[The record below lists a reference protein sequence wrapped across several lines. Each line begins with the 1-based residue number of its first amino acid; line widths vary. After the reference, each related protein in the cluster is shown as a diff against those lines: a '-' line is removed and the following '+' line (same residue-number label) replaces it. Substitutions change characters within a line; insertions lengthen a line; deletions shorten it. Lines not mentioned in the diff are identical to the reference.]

1 MYCLFFILF
10 FNLKWIKWRFP
21 INGNVSSNP
30 LYYEKIHKLLF
41 KYATPSVISLL
52 VASLYNIVDQIFIG
66 RGIGINGNAATNV
79 AFPLTTICVSMS
91 LFLGLGGASIFSI
104 SLGQGNK
111 KKAADIIGNTIVLAV
126 IFSVLFSI
134 VVRIFVKKLMLMF
147 GATEEV
153 LQYAID
159 YTSITSIG
167 FLPFV
172 FSTVMS
178 HIIRADGSPKYSMF
192 SVLSGAIV
200 NTILDPIFI
209 FKLNMGISGA
219 ALATVIGQFVSFLIT
234 LRYVFNFKNIS
245 FNRYSFTLYSE
256 NVVKIFSLGAS
267 GGINQFSIMIVQIT
281 MNNILSYYGAM
292 SVYGG
297 NIPLAVSGIISKI
310 NMLVM
315 AFIIGSGQG
324 SQPIIGFNYG
334 AKNYDRVIDAY
345 KLTVTITTIIALA
358 SFLIFQIFPRQVVS
372 IFGDGSELYF
382 DFAERYMRIY
392 MLLMIVNGVQPVTG
406 TFFTSIGKAFKGAF
420 IAMTRQL
427 LFLLPLIIILPRIF
441 GIDGVM
447 YAGPISDGI
456 ALIVTIIFISVEINK
471 IKALKSA

>member
-1 MYCLFFILF
+1 M
-10 FNLKWIKWRFP
+10 
-21 INGNVSSNP
+21 
-30 LYYEKIHKLLF
+30 
-41 KYATPSVISLL
+41 

-79 AFPLTTICVSMS
+79 AFPLTTICVSIS
-91 LFLGLGGASIFSI
+91 LFLGLGGASIYSI

-111 KKAADIIGNTIVLAV
+111 KKAADMTGNTIVLAIV
-126 IFSVLFSI
+126 FSLIFSI
-134 VVRIFVKKLMLMF
+134 VVRVFVKKFMIMF
-147 GATEEV
+147 GATQEV

-167 FLPFV
+167 FIPFV

-192 SVLSGAIV
+192 SVLIGAAV
-200 NTILDPIFI
+200 NIILDPIFI
-209 FKLNMGISGA
+209 FKFNMGISGA
-219 ALATVIGQFVSFLIT
+219 ALATIIGQFISFFIT
-234 LRYVFNFKNIS
+234 LRYVFKFKNIT
-245 FNRYSFTLYSE
+245 FNRYSFNLYSE
-256 NVVKIFSLGAS
+256 NVLKIFSLGAS
-267 GGINQFSIMIVQIT
+267 GGINQFSMMIVQIT
-281 MNNILSYYGAM
+281 MNNVLSYYGAL
-292 SVYGG
+292 SIYGG
-297 NIPLAVSGIISKI
+297 NIPLAVSGIIAKI
-310 NMLVM
+310 NMLIM

-334 AKNYDRVIDAY
+334 AKNYDRVIETY
-345 KLTVTITTIIALA
+345 KLTVSITTIVALI

-382 DFAERYMRIY
+382 QFAERYMRVY
-392 MLLMIVNGVQPVTG
+392 MALMIVNGIQPVSG

-441 GIDGVM
+441 GIDGIM
-447 YAGPISDGI
+447 YAGPIADGI
-456 ALIVTIIFISVEINK
+456 ALIVTIIFVSLEIKK
-471 IKALKSA
+471 IKKLKSS

>member
-1 MYCLFFILF
+1 M
-10 FNLKWIKWRFP
+10 
-21 INGNVSSNP
+21 
-30 LYYEKIHKLLF
+30 
-41 KYATPSVISLL
+41 

-79 AFPLTTICVSMS
+79 AFPLTTICVSIS
-91 LFLGLGGASIFSI
+91 LFLGLGGASIYSI

-111 KKAADIIGNTIVLAV
+111 KKAADMIGNTIVLSIA
-126 IFSVLFSI
+126 FSLIFSI
-134 VVRIFVKKLMLMF
+134 VVRVFVKKFMIMF
-147 GATEEV
+147 GATQEV

-167 FLPFV
+167 FIPFV

-192 SVLSGAIV
+192 SVLIGAAV
-200 NTILDPIFI
+200 NIILDPIFI
-209 FKLNMGISGA
+209 FKFNMGISGA
-219 ALATVIGQFVSFLIT
+219 ALATIIGQFISFFIT
-234 LRYVFNFKNIS
+234 LRYVFKFKNIT
-245 FNRYSFTLYSE
+245 FNRYSFNLYSE
-256 NVVKIFSLGAS
+256 NVLKIFSLGAS
-267 GGINQFSIMIVQIT
+267 GGINQFSMMIVQIT
-281 MNNILSYYGAM
+281 MNNVLSYYGAL
-292 SVYGG
+292 SIYGG
-297 NIPLAVSGIISKI
+297 NIPLAVSGIIAKI
-310 NMLVM
+310 NMLIM

-334 AKNYDRVIDAY
+334 AKNYDRVIETY
-345 KLTVTITTIIALA
+345 KLTVSITTIVALI

-382 DFAERYMRIY
+382 QFAERYMRVY
-392 MLLMIVNGVQPVTG
+392 MALMIVNGIQPVSG

-441 GIDGVM
+441 GIDGIM
-447 YAGPISDGI
+447 YAGPIADGI
-456 ALIVTIIFISVEINK
+456 ALIVTIIFVSLEIKK
-471 IKALKSA
+471 IKRLKSS

>member
-1 MYCLFFILF
+1 M
-10 FNLKWIKWRFP
+10 
-21 INGNVSSNP
+21 
-30 LYYEKIHKLLF
+30 
-41 KYATPSVISLL
+41 

-79 AFPLTTICVSMS
+79 AFPLTTICVSIS
-91 LFLGLGGASIFSI
+91 LFLGLGGASIYSI

-111 KKAADIIGNTIVLAV
+111 KKAADMIGNTMVLA
-126 IFSVLFSI
+126 IAFSLIFSI
-134 VVRIFVKKLMLMF
+134 VVRIFVKKFMIMF
-147 GATEEV
+147 GATQEV
-153 LQYAID
+153 LQYSID

-167 FLPFV
+167 FIPFV

-192 SVLSGAIV
+192 SVLIGAAV
-200 NTILDPIFI
+200 NIILDPIFI
-209 FKLNMGISGA
+209 FKFNMGISGA
-219 ALATVIGQFVSFLIT
+219 ALATIIGQFISFFIT
-234 LRYVFNFKNIS
+234 LRYVFKFKNIT
-245 FNRYSFTLYSE
+245 FNRYSFNLYSE
-256 NVVKIFSLGAS
+256 NVLKIFSLGAS
-267 GGINQFSIMIVQIT
+267 GGINQFSMMIVQIT
-281 MNNILSYYGAM
+281 MNNVLSYYGTL
-292 SVYGG
+292 SIYGG
-297 NIPLAVSGIISKI
+297 NIPLAVSGIIAKI
-310 NMLVM
+310 NMLIM

-334 AKNYDRVIDAY
+334 AKNYDRVIETY
-345 KLTVTITTIIALA
+345 KLTVSITTIVALI

-382 DFAERYMRIY
+382 QFAERYMRVY
-392 MLLMIVNGVQPVTG
+392 MALMIVNGIQPVSG

-447 YAGPISDGI
+447 YAGPIADGI
-456 ALIVTIIFISVEINK
+456 ALIVTIIFVSLEIKK
-471 IKALKSA
+471 IKKLKSA

>member
-1 MYCLFFILF
+1 M
-10 FNLKWIKWRFP
+10 
-21 INGNVSSNP
+21 
-30 LYYEKIHKLLF
+30 
-41 KYATPSVISLL
+41 

-79 AFPLTTICVSMS
+79 AFPLTTICVSIS
-91 LFLGLGGASIFSI
+91 LFLGLGGASIYSI

-111 KKAADIIGNTIVLAV
+111 KKAADMIGNTIVLSIA
-126 IFSVLFSI
+126 FSLIFSI
-134 VVRIFVKKLMLMF
+134 VVRVFVKKFMIMF
-147 GATEEV
+147 GATQEV

-167 FLPFV
+167 FIPFV

-192 SVLSGAIV
+192 SVLIGAAV
-200 NTILDPIFI
+200 NIILDPIFI
-209 FKLNMGISGA
+209 FKFNMGISGA
-219 ALATVIGQFVSFLIT
+219 ALATIIGQFISFFIT
-234 LRYVFNFKNIS
+234 LRYVFKFKNIT
-245 FNRYSFTLYSE
+245 FNRYSFNLYSE
-256 NVVKIFSLGAS
+256 NVLKIFSLGAS
-267 GGINQFSIMIVQIT
+267 GGINQFSMMIVQIT
-281 MNNILSYYGAM
+281 MNNVLSYYGAL
-292 SVYGG
+292 SIYGG
-297 NIPLAVSGIISKI
+297 NIPLAVSGIIAKI
-310 NMLVM
+310 NMLIM

-334 AKNYDRVIDAY
+334 AKNYDRVIETY
-345 KLTVTITTIIALA
+345 KLTVSITTIVALI

-382 DFAERYMRIY
+382 QFAERYMRVY
-392 MLLMIVNGVQPVTG
+392 MALMIVNGIQPVSG

-441 GIDGVM
+441 GIDGIM
-447 YAGPISDGI
+447 YAGPIADGI
-456 ALIVTIIFISVEINK
+456 ALIVTIIFVSLEIKK
-471 IKALKSA
+471 IKKLKSA

>member
-1 MYCLFFILF
+1 M
-10 FNLKWIKWRFP
+10 
-21 INGNVSSNP
+21 
-30 LYYEKIHKLLF
+30 
-41 KYATPSVISLL
+41 

-79 AFPLTTICVSMS
+79 AFPLTTICVSIS
-91 LFLGLGGASIFSI
+91 LFLGLGGASIYSI

-111 KKAADIIGNTIVLAV
+111 KKAADMIGNTIVLAIV
-126 IFSVLFSI
+126 FSLIFSI
-134 VVRIFVKKLMLMF
+134 VVRVFVKKFMIMF
-147 GATEEV
+147 GATQEV

-167 FLPFV
+167 FIPFV

-192 SVLSGAIV
+192 SVLIGAAV
-200 NTILDPIFI
+200 NIILDPIFI
-209 FKLNMGISGA
+209 FKFNMGISGA
-219 ALATVIGQFVSFLIT
+219 ALATIIGQFISFFIT
-234 LRYVFNFKNIS
+234 LRYVFKFKNIT
-245 FNRYSFTLYSE
+245 FNRYSFNLYSE
-256 NVVKIFSLGAS
+256 NVLKIFSLGAS
-267 GGINQFSIMIVQIT
+267 GGINQFSMMIVQIT
-281 MNNILSYYGAM
+281 MNNVLSYYGTL
-292 SVYGG
+292 SIYGG
-297 NIPLAVSGIISKI
+297 NIPLAVSGIIAKI
-310 NMLVM
+310 NMLIM

-334 AKNYDRVIDAY
+334 AKNYDRVIETY
-345 KLTVTITTIIALA
+345 KLTVSITTIVALI

-382 DFAERYMRIY
+382 QFAERYMRVY
-392 MLLMIVNGVQPVTG
+392 MALMIVNGIQPVSG

-447 YAGPISDGI
+447 YAGPIADGI
-456 ALIVTIIFISVEINK
+456 ALIVTIIFVSLEIKK
-471 IKALKSA
+471 IKKLKSA

>member
-1 MYCLFFILF
+1 M
-10 FNLKWIKWRFP
+10 
-21 INGNVSSNP
+21 
-30 LYYEKIHKLLF
+30 
-41 KYATPSVISLL
+41 

-79 AFPLTTICVSMS
+79 AFPLTTICVSIS
-91 LFLGLGGASIFSI
+91 LFLGLGGASIYSI

-111 KKAADIIGNTIVLAV
+111 KKAADMIGNTIVLAIV
-126 IFSVLFSI
+126 FSLIFSI
-134 VVRIFVKKLMLMF
+134 VVRVFVKKFMIMF
-147 GATEEV
+147 GATQEV

-167 FLPFV
+167 FIPFV

-192 SVLSGAIV
+192 SVLIGAAV
-200 NTILDPIFI
+200 NIILDPIFI
-209 FKLNMGISGA
+209 FKFNMGISGA
-219 ALATVIGQFVSFLIT
+219 ALATIIGQFISFFIT
-234 LRYVFNFKNIS
+234 LRYVFKFKNIT
-245 FNRYSFTLYSE
+245 FNRYSFNLYSE
-256 NVVKIFSLGAS
+256 NVLKIFSLGAS
-267 GGINQFSIMIVQIT
+267 GGINQFSMMIVQIT
-281 MNNILSYYGAM
+281 MNNVLSYYGTL
-292 SVYGG
+292 SIYGG
-297 NIPLAVSGIISKI
+297 NIPLAVSGIIAKI
-310 NMLVM
+310 NMLIM

-334 AKNYDRVIDAY
+334 AKNYDRVIETY
-345 KLTVTITTIIALA
+345 KLTVSITTIVALI

-382 DFAERYMRIY
+382 QFAERYMRVY
-392 MLLMIVNGVQPVTG
+392 MALMIVNGIQPVSG

-441 GIDGVM
+441 GIDGIM
-447 YAGPISDGI
+447 YAGPIADGI
-456 ALIVTIIFISVEINK
+456 ALIVTIIFVSLEIKK
-471 IKALKSA
+471 IKKLKSA

>member
-1 MYCLFFILF
+1 M
-10 FNLKWIKWRFP
+10 N
-21 INGNVSSNP
+21 NNVTSNP

-41 KYATPSVISLL
+41 KYATPSIISLL

-79 AFPLTTICVSMS
+79 AFPLTTICVSIS
-91 LFLGLGGASIFSI
+91 LFLGLGGASIYSI

-111 KKAADIIGNTIVLAV
+111 KKAADMIGNTIVLAIV
-126 IFSVLFSI
+126 FSLIFSI
-134 VVRIFVKKLMLMF
+134 VVRVFVKKFMIMF
-147 GATEEV
+147 GATQEV
-153 LQYAID
+153 LQYSID

-167 FLPFV
+167 FIPFV

-192 SVLSGAIV
+192 SVLIGAAV
-200 NTILDPIFI
+200 NIILDPIFI
-209 FKLNMGISGA
+209 FKFNMGISGA
-219 ALATVIGQFVSFLIT
+219 ALATIIGQFISFFIT
-234 LRYVFNFKNIS
+234 LRYVFKFKNIT
-245 FNRYSFTLYSE
+245 FNRYSFNLYSE
-256 NVVKIFSLGAS
+256 NVLKIFSLGAS
-267 GGINQFSIMIVQIT
+267 GGINQFSMMIVQIT
-281 MNNILSYYGAM
+281 MNNVLSYYGAL
-292 SVYGG
+292 SIYGG
-297 NIPLAVSGIISKI
+297 NIPLAVSGIIAKI
-310 NMLVM
+310 NMLIM

-334 AKNYDRVIDAY
+334 AKNYDRVIETY
-345 KLTVTITTIIALA
+345 KLTVSITTIVALI

-382 DFAERYMRIY
+382 QFAERYMRVY
-392 MLLMIVNGVQPVTG
+392 MALMIVNGIQPVSG

-441 GIDGVM
+441 GIDGIM
-447 YAGPISDGI
+447 YAGPIADGI
-456 ALIVTIIFISVEINK
+456 ALIVTIIFVSLEIKK
-471 IKALKSA
+471 IKKLKSA

>member
-1 MYCLFFILF
+1 M
-10 FNLKWIKWRFP
+10 
-21 INGNVSSNP
+21 
-30 LYYEKIHKLLF
+30 
-41 KYATPSVISLL
+41 

-79 AFPLTTICVSMS
+79 AFPLTTICVSIS
-91 LFLGLGGASIFSI
+91 LFLGLGGASIYSI

-111 KKAADIIGNTIVLAV
+111 KKAADMIGNTIVLAIV
-126 IFSVLFSI
+126 FSLIFSI
-134 VVRIFVKKLMLMF
+134 VVRVFVKKFMIMF
-147 GATEEV
+147 GATQEV

-167 FLPFV
+167 FIPFV

-192 SVLSGAIV
+192 SVLIGAAV
-200 NTILDPIFI
+200 NIILDPIFI
-209 FKLNMGISGA
+209 FKFNMGISGA
-219 ALATVIGQFVSFLIT
+219 ALATIIGQFISFFIT
-234 LRYVFNFKNIS
+234 LRYVFKFKNIT
-245 FNRYSFTLYSE
+245 FNRYSFNLYSE
-256 NVVKIFSLGAS
+256 NVLKIFSLGAS
-267 GGINQFSIMIVQIT
+267 GGINQFSMMIVQIT
-281 MNNILSYYGAM
+281 MNNVLSYYGAL
-292 SVYGG
+292 SIYGG
-297 NIPLAVSGIISKI
+297 NIPLAVSGIIAKI
-310 NMLVM
+310 NMLIM

-334 AKNYDRVIDAY
+334 AKNYDRVIETY
-345 KLTVTITTIIALA
+345 KLTVSITTIVALI

-382 DFAERYMRIY
+382 QFAERYMRVY
-392 MLLMIVNGVQPVTG
+392 MALMIVNGIQPVSG

-441 GIDGVM
+441 GIDGIM
-447 YAGPISDGI
+447 YAGPIADGI
-456 ALIVTIIFISVEINK
+456 ALIVTIIFVSLEIKK
-471 IKALKSA
+471 IKKLKSS

>member
-1 MYCLFFILF
+1 M
-10 FNLKWIKWRFP
+10 
-21 INGNVSSNP
+21 
-30 LYYEKIHKLLF
+30 
-41 KYATPSVISLL
+41 

-79 AFPLTTICVSMS
+79 AFPLTTICVSIS
-91 LFLGLGGASIFSI
+91 LFLGLGGASIYSI

-111 KKAADIIGNTIVLAV
+111 KKAADMIGNTIVLSIA
-126 IFSVLFSI
+126 FSLIFSI
-134 VVRIFVKKLMLMF
+134 VVRVFVKKFMIMF
-147 GATEEV
+147 GATQEV

-167 FLPFV
+167 FIPFV

-192 SVLSGAIV
+192 SVLIGAAV
-200 NTILDPIFI
+200 NIILDPIFI
-209 FKLNMGISGA
+209 FKFNMGISGA
-219 ALATVIGQFVSFLIT
+219 ALATIIGQFISFFIT
-234 LRYVFNFKNIS
+234 LRYVFKFKNIT
-245 FNRYSFTLYSE
+245 FNRYSFNLYSE
-256 NVVKIFSLGAS
+256 NVLKIFSLGAS
-267 GGINQFSIMIVQIT
+267 GGINQFSMMIVQIT
-281 MNNILSYYGAM
+281 MNNVLSYYGAL
-292 SVYGG
+292 SIYGG
-297 NIPLAVSGIISKI
+297 NIPLAVSGIIAKI
-310 NMLVM
+310 NMLIM

-334 AKNYDRVIDAY
+334 AKDYDRVIETY
-345 KLTVTITTIIALA
+345 KLTVSITTIVALI

-382 DFAERYMRIY
+382 QFAERYMRVY
-392 MLLMIVNGVQPVTG
+392 MALMIVNGIQPVSG

-441 GIDGVM
+441 GIDGIM
-447 YAGPISDGI
+447 YAGPIADGI
-456 ALIVTIIFISVEINK
+456 ALIVTIIFVSLEIKK
-471 IKALKSA
+471 IKKLKSA

>member
-1 MYCLFFILF
+1 M
-10 FNLKWIKWRFP
+10 
-21 INGNVSSNP
+21 
-30 LYYEKIHKLLF
+30 
-41 KYATPSVISLL
+41 

-79 AFPLTTICVSMS
+79 AFPLTTICVSIS
-91 LFLGLGGASIFSI
+91 LFLGLGGASIYSI

-111 KKAADIIGNTIVLAV
+111 KKAADMIGNTIVLA
-126 IFSVLFSI
+126 IAFSLIFSI
-134 VVRIFVKKLMLMF
+134 VVRVFVKKFMIMF
-147 GATEEV
+147 GATQEV

-167 FLPFV
+167 FIPFV

-192 SVLSGAIV
+192 SVLIGAAV
-200 NTILDPIFI
+200 NIILDPIFI
-209 FKLNMGISGA
+209 FKFNMGISGA
-219 ALATVIGQFVSFLIT
+219 ALATIIGQFISFFIT
-234 LRYVFNFKNIS
+234 LRYVFKFKNIT
-245 FNRYSFTLYSE
+245 FNRYSFNLYSE
-256 NVVKIFSLGAS
+256 NVLKIFSLGAS
-267 GGINQFSIMIVQIT
+267 GGINQFSMMIVQIT
-281 MNNILSYYGAM
+281 MNNVLSYYGAL
-292 SVYGG
+292 SIYGG
-297 NIPLAVSGIISKI
+297 NIPLAVSGIIAKI
-310 NMLVM
+310 NMLIM

-334 AKNYDRVIDAY
+334 AKNYDRVIETY
-345 KLTVTITTIIALA
+345 KLTVGITTIVALI

-382 DFAERYMRIY
+382 QFAERYMRVY
-392 MLLMIVNGVQPVTG
+392 MALMIVNGIQPVSG

-441 GIDGVM
+441 GIDGIM
-447 YAGPISDGI
+447 YAGPIADGI
-456 ALIVTIIFISVEINK
+456 ALIVTIIFVSLEIKK
-471 IKALKSA
+471 IKKLKSS

>member
-1 MYCLFFILF
+1 MV
-10 FNLKWIKWRFP
+10 
-21 INGNVSSNP
+21 G
-30 LYYEKIHKLLF
+30 
-41 KYATPSVISLL
+41 
-52 VASLYNIVDQIFIG
+52 SLYNIVDQIFIG

-79 AFPLTTICVSMS
+79 AFPLTTICVSIS
-91 LFLGLGGASIFSI
+91 LFLGLGGASIYSI

-111 KKAADIIGNTIVLAV
+111 KKAADIIGNTIVLAIIFSV
-126 IFSVLFSI
+126 IFSVI
-134 VVRIFVKKLMLMF
+134 VRIFVKKFMLMF
-147 GATEEV
+147 GATQEV

-192 SVLSGAIV
+192 SISIGAIV
-200 NTILDPIFI
+200 NIILDPIFI
-209 FKLNMGISGA
+209 FNLNMGISGA
-219 ALATVIGQFVSFLIT
+219 ALATVIGQFISFLIT
-234 LRYVFNFKNIS
+234 LRYVFNFKNIT
-245 FNRYSFTLYSE
+245 FNRYSFNLYSE
-256 NVVKIFSLGAS
+256 NVFKIFFLGAS

-292 SVYGG
+292 SIYGG
-297 NIPLAVSGIISKI
+297 NIPLAVSGIIAKV
-310 NMLVM
+310 NMLIM

-334 AKNYDRVIDAY
+334 AKNYDRVIETY
-345 KLTVTITTIIALA
+345 KLTVTITTAIALI

-382 DFAERYMRIY
+382 SFAERYMRIY
-392 MLLMIVNGVQPVTG
+392 MALMIVNGVQPVSG

-447 YAGPISDGI
+447 FAGPIADGI
-456 ALIVTIIFISVEINK
+456 ALIVTVILISIEIKK
-471 IKALKSA
+471 IKLLKNT

>member
-1 MYCLFFILF
+1 M
-10 FNLKWIKWRFP
+10 
-21 INGNVSSNP
+21 
-30 LYYEKIHKLLF
+30 
-41 KYATPSVISLL
+41 

-79 AFPLTTICVSMS
+79 AFPLTTICVSIS
-91 LFLGLGGASIFSI
+91 LFLGLGGASIYSI

-111 KKAADIIGNTIVLAV
+111 KKAADMIGNTIVLAIV
-126 IFSVLFSI
+126 FSLIFSI
-134 VVRIFVKKLMLMF
+134 VVRVFVKKFMIMF
-147 GATEEV
+147 GATQEV

-167 FLPFV
+167 FIPFV

-192 SVLSGAIV
+192 SVLIGAAV
-200 NTILDPIFI
+200 NIILDPIFI
-209 FKLNMGISGA
+209 FKFNMGISGA
-219 ALATVIGQFVSFLIT
+219 ALATIIGQFISFFVT
-234 LRYVFNFKNIS
+234 LRYVFKFKNIT
-245 FNRYSFTLYSE
+245 FNRYSFNLYSE
-256 NVVKIFSLGAS
+256 NVLKIFSLGAS
-267 GGINQFSIMIVQIT
+267 GGINQFSMMIVQIT
-281 MNNILSYYGAM
+281 MNNVLSYYGAL
-292 SVYGG
+292 SIYGG
-297 NIPLAVSGIISKI
+297 NIPLAVSGIIAKI
-310 NMLVM
+310 NMLIM

-334 AKNYDRVIDAY
+334 AKNYDRVIETY
-345 KLTVTITTIIALA
+345 KLTVSITTIVALI

-382 DFAERYMRIY
+382 QFAERYMRVY
-392 MLLMIVNGVQPVTG
+392 MALMIVNGIQPVSG

-441 GIDGVM
+441 GIDGIM
-447 YAGPISDGI
+447 YAGPIADGI
-456 ALIVTIIFISVEINK
+456 ALIVTIIFVSLEIKK
-471 IKALKSA
+471 IKKLKSS

>member
-1 MYCLFFILF
+1 M
-10 FNLKWIKWRFP
+10 
-21 INGNVSSNP
+21 
-30 LYYEKIHKLLF
+30 
-41 KYATPSVISLL
+41 

-79 AFPLTTICVSMS
+79 AFPLTTICVSIS
-91 LFLGLGGASIFSI
+91 LFLGLGGASIYSI

-111 KKAADIIGNTIVLAV
+111 KKAADMIGNTIVLSIA
-126 IFSVLFSI
+126 FSLIFSI
-134 VVRIFVKKLMLMF
+134 VVRVFVKKFMIMF
-147 GATEEV
+147 GATQEV

-167 FLPFV
+167 FIPFV

-192 SVLSGAIV
+192 SVLIGAAV
-200 NTILDPIFI
+200 NIILDPIFI
-209 FKLNMGISGA
+209 FKFNMGISGA
-219 ALATVIGQFVSFLIT
+219 ALATIIGQFISFFIT
-234 LRYVFNFKNIS
+234 LRYVFKFKNIT
-245 FNRYSFTLYSE
+245 FNRYSFNLYSE
-256 NVVKIFSLGAS
+256 NVLKIFSLGAS
-267 GGINQFSIMIVQIT
+267 GGINQFSMMIVQIT
-281 MNNILSYYGAM
+281 MNNVLSYYGAL
-292 SVYGG
+292 SIYGG
-297 NIPLAVSGIISKI
+297 NIPLAVSGIIAKI
-310 NMLVM
+310 NMLIM

-334 AKNYDRVIDAY
+334 AKNYDRVIETY
-345 KLTVTITTIIALA
+345 KLTVSITTMVALI

-382 DFAERYMRIY
+382 QFAERYMRVY
-392 MLLMIVNGVQPVTG
+392 MALMIVNGIQPVSG

-441 GIDGVM
+441 GIDGIM
-447 YAGPISDGI
+447 YAGPIADGI
-456 ALIVTIIFISVEINK
+456 ALIVTIIFVSLEIKK
-471 IKALKSA
+471 IKKLKSA

>member
-1 MYCLFFILF
+1 M
-10 FNLKWIKWRFP
+10 
-21 INGNVSSNP
+21 
-30 LYYEKIHKLLF
+30 
-41 KYATPSVISLL
+41 

-79 AFPLTTICVSMS
+79 AFPLTTICVSIS
-91 LFLGLGGASIFSI
+91 LFLGLGGASIYNI

-111 KKAADIIGNTIVLAV
+111 KKAADMIGNTIVLAIV
-126 IFSVLFSI
+126 FSLIFSI
-134 VVRIFVKKLMLMF
+134 VVRVFVKKFMIMF
-147 GATEEV
+147 GATQEV

-167 FLPFV
+167 FIPFV

-192 SVLSGAIV
+192 SVLIGAAV
-200 NTILDPIFI
+200 NIILDPIFI
-209 FKLNMGISGA
+209 FKFNMGISGA
-219 ALATVIGQFVSFLIT
+219 ALAGQFISFFIT
-234 LRYVFNFKNIS
+234 LRYVFKFKNIT
-245 FNRYSFTLYSE
+245 FNRYSFNLYSE
-256 NVVKIFSLGAS
+256 NVFKIFSLGAS
-267 GGINQFSIMIVQIT
+267 GGINQFSMMIVQIT
-281 MNNILSYYGAM
+281 MNNVLSYYGAL
-292 SVYGG
+292 SIYGG
-297 NIPLAVSGIISKI
+297 NIPLAVSGIIAKI
-310 NMLVM
+310 NMLIM

-334 AKNYDRVIDAY
+334 AKNYDRVIETY
-345 KLTVTITTIIALA
+345 KLTVSITTIVALI

-382 DFAERYMRIY
+382 QFAERYMRVY
-392 MLLMIVNGVQPVTG
+392 MALMIVNGIQPVSG

-441 GIDGVM
+441 GIDGIM
-447 YAGPISDGI
+447 YAGPIADGI
-456 ALIVTIIFISVEINK
+456 ALIVTIIFVSLEIKK
-471 IKALKSA
+471 IKKLKSA

>member
-1 MYCLFFILF
+1 M
-10 FNLKWIKWRFP
+10 
-21 INGNVSSNP
+21 
-30 LYYEKIHKLLF
+30 
-41 KYATPSVISLL
+41 

-79 AFPLTTICVSMS
+79 AFPLTTICVSIS
-91 LFLGLGGASIFSI
+91 LFLGLGGASIYSI

-111 KKAADIIGNTIVLAV
+111 KKAADMIGNTIVLA
-126 IFSVLFSI
+126 IAFSLIFSI
-134 VVRIFVKKLMLMF
+134 VVRVFVKKFMIMF
-147 GATEEV
+147 GATQEV

-167 FLPFV
+167 FIPFV

-192 SVLSGAIV
+192 SVLIGAAV
-200 NTILDPIFI
+200 NIILDPIFI
-209 FKLNMGISGA
+209 FKFNMGISGA
-219 ALATVIGQFVSFLIT
+219 ALATIIGQFISFFIT
-234 LRYVFNFKNIS
+234 LRYVFKFKNIT
-245 FNRYSFTLYSE
+245 FNRYSFNLYSE
-256 NVVKIFSLGAS
+256 NVLKIFSLGAS
-267 GGINQFSIMIVQIT
+267 GGINQFSMMIVQIT
-281 MNNILSYYGAM
+281 MNNVLSYYGAL
-292 SVYGG
+292 SIYGG
-297 NIPLAVSGIISKI
+297 NIPLAVSGIIAKI
-310 NMLVM
+310 NMLIM

-334 AKNYDRVIDAY
+334 AKNYDRVIETY
-345 KLTVTITTIIALA
+345 KLTVSITTIVALI

-382 DFAERYMRIY
+382 QFAERYMRVY
-392 MLLMIVNGVQPVTG
+392 MALMIVNGIQPVSG

-441 GIDGVM
+441 GIDGIM
-447 YAGPISDGI
+447 YAGPIADGI
-456 ALIVTIIFISVEINK
+456 ALIVTIIFVSLEIKK
-471 IKALKSA
+471 IKKLKSS

>member
-1 MYCLFFILF
+1 M
-10 FNLKWIKWRFP
+10 
-21 INGNVSSNP
+21 
-30 LYYEKIHKLLF
+30 
-41 KYATPSVISLL
+41 

-79 AFPLTTICVSMS
+79 AFPLTTICVSIS
-91 LFLGLGGASIFSI
+91 LFLGLGGASIYSI

-111 KKAADIIGNTIVLAV
+111 KKAADMIGNTIVLSIA
-126 IFSVLFSI
+126 FSLIFSI
-134 VVRIFVKKLMLMF
+134 VVRVFVKKFMIMF
-147 GATEEV
+147 GATQEV

-167 FLPFV
+167 FIPFV

-192 SVLSGAIV
+192 SVLIGAAV
-200 NTILDPIFI
+200 NIILDPIFI
-209 FKLNMGISGA
+209 FKFNMGISGA
-219 ALATVIGQFVSFLIT
+219 ALATIIGQFISFFIT
-234 LRYVFNFKNIS
+234 LRYVFKFKNIT
-245 FNRYSFTLYSE
+245 FNRYSFNLYSE
-256 NVVKIFSLGAS
+256 NVLKIFSLGAS
-267 GGINQFSIMIVQIT
+267 GGINQFSMMIVQIT
-281 MNNILSYYGAM
+281 MNNVLSYYGTL
-292 SVYGG
+292 SIYGG
-297 NIPLAVSGIISKI
+297 NIPLAVSGIIAKI
-310 NMLVM
+310 NMLIM

-334 AKNYDRVIDAY
+334 AKNYDRVIETY
-345 KLTVTITTIIALA
+345 KLTVSITTIVALI

-382 DFAERYMRIY
+382 QFAERYMRVY
-392 MLLMIVNGVQPVTG
+392 MALMIVNGIQPVSG

-441 GIDGVM
+441 GIDGIM
-447 YAGPISDGI
+447 YAGPIADGI
-456 ALIVTIIFISVEINK
+456 ALIVTIIFVSLEIKK
-471 IKALKSA
+471 IKKLKSA

>member
-1 MYCLFFILF
+1 M
-10 FNLKWIKWRFP
+10 
-21 INGNVSSNP
+21 
-30 LYYEKIHKLLF
+30 
-41 KYATPSVISLL
+41 

-79 AFPLTTICVSMS
+79 AFPLTTICVSIS
-91 LFLGLGGASIFSI
+91 LFLGLGGASIYSI

-111 KKAADIIGNTIVLAV
+111 KKAADMIGNTMVLA
-126 IFSVLFSI
+126 IAFSLIFSI
-134 VVRIFVKKLMLMF
+134 VVRVFVKKFMIMF
-147 GATEEV
+147 GATQEV

-167 FLPFV
+167 FIPFV

-192 SVLSGAIV
+192 SVLIGAAV
-200 NTILDPIFI
+200 NIILDPIFI
-209 FKLNMGISGA
+209 FKFNMGISGA
-219 ALATVIGQFVSFLIT
+219 ALATIIGQFISFFIT
-234 LRYVFNFKNIS
+234 LRYVFKFKNIT
-245 FNRYSFTLYSE
+245 FNRYSFNLYSE
-256 NVVKIFSLGAS
+256 NVLKIFSLGAS
-267 GGINQFSIMIVQIT
+267 GGINQFSMMIVQIT
-281 MNNILSYYGAM
+281 MNNVLSYYGAL
-292 SVYGG
+292 SIYGG
-297 NIPLAVSGIISKI
+297 NIPLAVSGIIAKI
-310 NMLVM
+310 NMLIM

-334 AKNYDRVIDAY
+334 AKNYDRVIETY
-345 KLTVTITTIIALA
+345 KLTVSITTIVALI

-382 DFAERYMRIY
+382 QFAERYMRVY
-392 MLLMIVNGVQPVTG
+392 MALMIVNGIQPVSG

-441 GIDGVM
+441 GIDGIM
-447 YAGPISDGI
+447 YAGPIADGI
-456 ALIVTIIFISVEINK
+456 ALIVTIIFVSLEIKK
-471 IKALKSA
+471 IKKLKSA